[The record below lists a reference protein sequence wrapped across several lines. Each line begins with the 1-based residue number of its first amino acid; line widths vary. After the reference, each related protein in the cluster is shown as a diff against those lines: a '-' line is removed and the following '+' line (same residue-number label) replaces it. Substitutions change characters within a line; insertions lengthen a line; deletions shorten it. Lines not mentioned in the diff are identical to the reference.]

1 MQEGATRERGAIAP
15 ADCTIV
21 IPAFNEE
28 CRIGGLLAE
37 LDGFEGP
44 VIVVADGTDRTAAM
58 VEAHAARHPALRLSC
73 LSFPRQLG
81 KGGGILAG
89 FRAAETPFV
98 GFMDA
103 DGSTS
108 PAEMVRLF
116 SCLEDADGV
125 IASRWSPGAVVPI
138 RQGVVRRLQSR
149 AFNLLIRLL
158 FDLPFTDTQCG
169 AKVFRT
175 AALHTVLDEMCL
187 SGFEFDV
194 ELLWR
199 LRHRGQRVIEVPSHW
214 CNRGGSKVNG
224 GDSMRMLTNLIS
236 LRLR

>member
-1 MQEGATRERGAIAP
+1 MREMGAVAP

-21 IPAFNEE
+21 IPAYNGEH
-28 CRIGGLLAE
+28 RIGGLLDE

-44 VIVVADGTDRTAAM
+44 VIVVADGTDRTVAM
-58 VEAHAARHPALRLSC
+58 VEAHAAEHPSLRLLC
-73 LSFPRQLG
+73 LSFPRRLG

-89 FRAAETPFV
+89 FRIATTPFV

-108 PAEMVRLF
+108 PAEMARLF
-116 SCLEDADGV
+116 SCLRDADGA
-125 IASRWSPGAVVPI
+125 IASRWCPGAVVP
-138 RQGVVRRLQSR
+138 VRKGPFRRRQSR

-158 FDLPFTDTQCG
+158 FDLPYADTQCG
-169 AKVFRT
+169 AKAFRAT
-175 AALHTVLDEMCL
+175 AIRPVLDEMLL

-199 LRHRGQRVIEVPSHW
+199 LRRRGGRVVEVPSVW
-214 CNRGGSKVNG
+214 CDRGGSKVGG
-224 GDSMRMLTNLIS
+224 GDSMRMLRNLVS
-236 LRLR
+236 LRFR